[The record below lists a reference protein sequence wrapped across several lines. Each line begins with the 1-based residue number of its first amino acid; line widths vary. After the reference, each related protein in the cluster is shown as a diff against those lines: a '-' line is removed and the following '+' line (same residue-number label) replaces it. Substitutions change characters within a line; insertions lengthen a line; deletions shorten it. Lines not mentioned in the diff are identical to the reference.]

1 MKRLSTLLPLLA
13 TAILC
18 IILASCDRRHA
29 QDDFST
35 SATVQEEETA
45 SIAETVTTQP
55 EETET
60 VAATDYSTS
69 AVTAATTKVAPTTK
83 PISTIP
89 TTKPSTTAA
98 TTTVAPPTTKPII
111 TNAPTTEPPA
121 TTEPPTVVPTERPT
135 NIITDSEDG
144 DIELA
149 VIDMINNHRIAEGP
163 GTLSYSAEL
172 SAAADIRAKEIVS
185 NFSHTRPDGSLWYT
199 AGTGIMGENIAKG
212 YSTSDKVVTAWMNSE
227 GHRKNILTKNYTLT
241 GVGCYY
247 DSSTDTYYWVQL
259 FG

>member
-1 MKRLSTLLPLLA
+1 MKRTYPLLPLLA

-18 IILASCDRRHA
+18 ILLASCDRRPA

-35 SATVQEEETA
+35 SATLPEETA
-45 SIAETVTTQP
+45 SIAETSATVP

-60 VAATDYSTS
+60 TAATDYSTS
-69 AVTAATTKVAPTTK
+69 AITAATTKVVPTTK
-83 PISTIP
+83 PVTTVP
-89 TTKPSTTAA
+89 TTKPVTTAA
-98 TTTVAPPTTKPII
+98 PTTAAPSTTKPATTAAPTTVPTTNAEPTTVA
-111 TNAPTTEPPA
+111 
-121 TTEPPTVVPTERPT
+121 PTERPT
-135 NIITDSEDG
+135 DIITDSEED

-149 VIDMINNHRIAEGP
+149 VIDRINRHRVAEGL
-163 GTLSYSAEL
+163 GTLAYSAEL
-172 SAAADIRAKEIVS
+172 SSAADIRAKEIVS

-212 YSTSDKVVTAWMNSE
+212 YNTSDKVVTGWMNSE
-227 GHRKNILTKNYTLT
+227 GHRKNILTKNYTKT

-247 DSSTDTYYWVQL
+247 DSATDTYYWVQL

>member
-1 MKRLSTLLPLLA
+1 MKRLTTLLPLLA

-18 IILASCDRRHA
+18 VILASCDRRSA

-35 SATVQEEETA
+35 SATVPEETA
-45 SIAETVTTQP
+45 SIAETVTNRP
-55 EETET
+55 EELQTAVT
-60 VAATDYSTS
+60 KDYSTS
-69 AVTAATTKVAPTTK
+69 VITAATKVVPSTK
-83 PISTIP
+83 PVTTVP

-98 TTTVAPPTTKPII
+98 PTTAVPSTTKPV
-111 TNAPTTEPPA
+111 TTAAPTTEPPV
-121 TTEPPTVVPTERPT
+121 TTETTTIAPTERPT

-144 DIELA
+144 DVELA
-149 VIDMINNHRIAEGP
+149 VIDMINNYRVAEGL
-163 GTLSYSAEL
+163 GTLAYSAEL

-212 YSTSDKVVTAWMNSE
+212 YSTSDTVVDAWMNSE
-227 GHRKNILTKNYTLT
+227 GHRKNILTKNYTTT